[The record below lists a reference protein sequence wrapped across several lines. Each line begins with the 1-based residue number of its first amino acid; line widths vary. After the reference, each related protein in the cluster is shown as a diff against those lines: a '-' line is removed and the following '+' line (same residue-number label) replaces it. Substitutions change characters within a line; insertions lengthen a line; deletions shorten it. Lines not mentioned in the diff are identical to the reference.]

1 MNRDAEIAANAEMQ
15 PIKHI
20 AEKVGLTESE
30 IFQYGNYM
38 AKVDVDSA
46 MERLKNKT
54 DGNLV
59 LVTAI
64 NPTPAGEGKTTVSIG
79 LADGLTR
86 LGAKTSLALREPSLG
101 PVFGIKGGAAGGGYS
116 QILPM
121 EEINLHFTG
130 DLHAISA
137 ANNLL
142 AALIDAHIFHG
153 NKAKI
158 DPDNITFK
166 RCLDMNDRALRE
178 IIVGIGE
185 KKRN

>member
-64 NPTPAGEGKTTVSIG
+64 NPTPAGEGKQ
-79 LADGLTR
+79 R
-86 LGAKTSLALREPSLG
+86 YPSVLQM
-101 PVFGIKGGAAGGGYS
+101 V
-116 QILPM
+116 
-121 EEINLHFTG
+121 
-130 DLHAISA
+130 
-137 ANNLL
+137 
-142 AALIDAHIFHG
+142 
-153 NKAKI
+153 
-158 DPDNITFK
+158 
-166 RCLDMNDRALRE
+166 
-178 IIVGIGE
+178 
-185 KKRN
+185 